1 MSADAR
7 REVIEA
13 AATEV
18 FAERGYHGA
27 SIDEIARRSGV
38 SAPVVYDHF
47 ASKQDL
53 HRRLLERHT
62 DDLLDLWREHLPGDA
77 PAAERSRARSP
88 PGPYVE
94 THPFAWQM
102 LFRDSSATPRCRRD
116 RRLRA
121 RGRAALVQI
130 LGAEPGAHGLAGAQ
144 DAAAF
149 EMAVE
154 LIRSGL
160 TGLAVWWREH
170 PQVPR
175 EHVVATAM
183 NVLWIGFER
192 VSAGDAGGREPLHRG
207 QRPGTAEVVALGV
220 GAAELAQRLELR
232 LGLDAL
238 RHERQAEAVGE
249 RDDAAD
255 ERAVRARDAIAA
267 TNDRSTLS
275 MSIGRSAS
283 VESDENPVPKSS
295 IAIRTPSSRSA
306 ENASRASSTSSIS
319 ADSVSSSTSRRAAR
333 PECSSAAATRPTKSS
348 VRSCTAETLTAT
360 VRSPSGATSA
370 HARSS
375 TQVPSGTIRPEAS
388 AIGMKSSGAIGSPS
402 GVRQRSSASTPS
414 VAPVASATTGW

>member
-1 MSADAR
+1 LSTRKRLSADAR
-7 REVIEA
+7 REIIEA

-77 PAAERSRARSP
+77 PAAERIPRAIAAWAA
-88 PGPYVE
+88 YVE

-102 LFRDSSATPRCRRD
+102 LFRDSSGDPEVQAAIAAV
-116 RRLRA
+116 RA

-130 LGAEPGAHGLAGAQ
+130 LGAERGAQGLAGAQ

-192 VSAGDAGGREPLHRG
+192 VSAGDRWQP
-207 QRPGTAEVVALGV
+207 
-220 GAAELAQRLELR
+220 
-232 LGLDAL
+232 
-238 RHERQAEAVGE
+238 
-249 RDDAAD
+249 
-255 ERAVRARDAIAA
+255 
-267 TNDRSTLS
+267 
-275 MSIGRSAS
+275 
-283 VESDENPVPKSS
+283 
-295 IAIRTPSSRSA
+295 
-306 ENASRASSTSSIS
+306 
-319 ADSVSSSTSRRAAR
+319 
-333 PECSSAAATRPTKSS
+333 
-348 VRSCTAETLTAT
+348 
-360 VRSPSGATSA
+360 
-370 HARSS
+370 
-375 TQVPSGTIRPEAS
+375 
-388 AIGMKSSGAIGSPS
+388 
-402 GVRQRSSASTPS
+402 
-414 VAPVASATTGW
+414 